1 MEIGMVEKT
10 GINFRISISHIEKL
24 KKIAREK
31 AYKEDVEVSYIDLI
45 KEAYEEKYSLEVDNG

>member
-1 MEIGMVEKT
+1 MSKKI
-10 GINFRISISHIEKL
+10 GINFRVNIEHIEKL

-45 KEAYEEKYSLEVDNG
+45 KKAYEDKYGLKVEKND